1 MKNRGFTL
9 IETIVYVALFGVLMA
24 GILPAVYSVL
34 QGGAQINRRA
44 TVQDEE
50 NFVFRKIGWALSS
63 IDPAQTYSPASGS
76 SAALSLT
83 RYDGI
88 HVAMRLSGTTVQLSE
103 DGGVTYYP
111 ITTPNVQVSDLTFTY
126 LSPSGNGP
134 AGMRASMTI
143 NGESASTTRYIRK

>member
-63 IDPAQTYSPASGS
+63 IDPAQTYSPA
-76 SAALSLT
+76 
-83 RYDGI
+83 
-88 HVAMRLSGTTVQLSE
+88 
-103 DGGVTYYP
+103 
-111 ITTPNVQVSDLTFTY
+111 
-126 LSPSGNGP
+126 
-134 AGMRASMTI
+134 
-143 NGESASTTRYIRK
+143 